1 MSTKIQIEK
10 NLNKIAPDEMVDLSK
25 LTPAEIEIMKNTPV
39 KKIKKK
45 KPTYAL
51 EELEEERQQ
60 KEEIKDN
67 AKATCLVW
75 VFIIVILIIIGM
87 ARGRFLAVGV

>member
-10 NLNKIAPDEMVDLSK
+10 NINKIAPDEMVDLSK

-51 EELEEERQQ
+51 EELKEERQQ
-60 KEEIKDN
+60 KEENKEN
-67 AKATCLVW
+67 AKVSCIFW
-75 VFIIVILIIIGM
+75 VFIIVLLFIIGA
-87 ARGRFLAVGV
+87 ARGVKGLGT